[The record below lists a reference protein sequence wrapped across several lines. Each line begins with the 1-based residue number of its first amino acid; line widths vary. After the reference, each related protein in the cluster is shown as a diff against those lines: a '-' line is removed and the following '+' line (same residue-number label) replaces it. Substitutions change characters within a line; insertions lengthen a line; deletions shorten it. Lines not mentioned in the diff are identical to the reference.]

1 MNLVIKGSASIRVDM
16 TDSGKICLEQ
26 LDDTIGEPAFVYLTL
41 EQFRA
46 VEKWVADNYLD
57 IVEAWNSG
65 VQ

>member
-57 IVEAWNSG
+57 IAEAWNSG